1 MGRLGRRV
9 TRDQLVRTH
18 NRHPDCELSD
28 PVVDSAARATGS
40 QRGHGRAVGPG
51 DWPVVASLLH
61 HDGVCSVMP
70 KGAFPP
76 GILLIGH
83 GYGHERTT
91 DIETDVVA
99 FLQDWLSSSHADNAR
114 QSLAGENGVR
124 CAVLVASMDG

>member
-1 MGRLGRRV
+1 
-9 TRDQLVRTH
+9 
-18 NRHPDCELSD
+18 
-28 PVVDSAARATGS
+28 
-40 QRGHGRAVGPG
+40 
-51 DWPVVASLLH
+51 
-61 HDGVCSVMP
+61 MP

-124 CAVLVASMDG
+124 CAVLVASMDGPASAMIRTLGKTQALRFAHP

>member
-1 MGRLGRRV
+1 
-9 TRDQLVRTH
+9 
-18 NRHPDCELSD
+18 
-28 PVVDSAARATGS
+28 
-40 QRGHGRAVGPG
+40 
-51 DWPVVASLLH
+51 
-61 HDGVCSVMP
+61 MP

-124 CAVLVASMDG
+124 CAVLVASMDGPASAMIRTLGESSGTALRTPLRRPDQIDAVVIITDDEILDYGLADGWGRRTIVSLGAR